1 MYVEL
6 IKNCTEH
13 EFKIHNDG
21 CKVLRIMPKGLY
33 GYMNIYYTNIKSLKE
48 QLKKQMSTS
57 YIFFGG

>member
-1 MYVEL
+1 MYADL

-13 EFKIHNDG
+13 EFKIDSEG
-21 CKVLRIMPKGLY
+21 YKTLRIMPKGLY

-48 QLKKQMSTS
+48 QLQKQISTS